1 MDDKL
6 DLGAASMPP
15 LPAPLAVAFH
25 AAAGTG
31 GKRERTQAQLLQAA
45 VKVLAARGV
54 AGATMQEI
62 AQVAGMT
69 AGTLYN
75 HFSTREALLARLAM
89 TLADGL
95 CRAINDS
102 YAHIADGAQRMA
114 IGQRRYVR
122 LAAESPH
129 WTLLLL
135 DVFPAV
141 PEVLEHLQQYPLAD
155 LRMGVRQ
162 RKFKVPSEEAAMD
175 VINGVCTSAM
185 RRVAAGRAPADH
197 DIASATLVL
206 RALGMAPADAAEVAR
221 RPLPPLQMPQAP
233 APRRAHGRAAV

>member
-1 MDDKL
+1 
-6 DLGAASMPP
+6 MPP
-15 LPAPLAVAFH
+15 LPAPLVAAFH

-54 AGATMQEI
+54 PAATMQEV
-62 AQVAGMT
+62 AQVAGVT

-75 HFSTREALLARLAM
+75 HFSTKEALLERLAI
-89 TLADGL
+89 TLAEGL

-102 YAHIADGAQRMA
+102 YAHIGDGAQRMA
-114 IGQRRYVR
+114 IGQRRYVG

-135 DVFPAV
+135 DVIPTAPAV
-141 PEVLEHLQQYPLAD
+141 LQHIQQYPLAD
-155 LRMGVRQ
+155 LRLGVKQ
-162 RKFKVPSEEAAMD
+162 RKFKVPSEEAALD

-185 RRVAAGRAPADH
+185 RRVAMGVAPPGH
-197 DIASATLVL
+197 DVAAATLVL
-206 RALGMAPADAAEVAR
+206 RALGVPPAEAADVAR
-221 RPLPPLQMPQAP
+221 RPLPPLVMP
-233 APRRAHGRAAV
+233 APPRKAEGRHGRAAL

>member
-1 MDDKL
+1 MDDMF
-6 DLGAASMPP
+6 DLGQMSMPP
-15 LPAPLAVAFH
+15 LPAPLVAAFH

-45 VKVLAARGV
+45 VMVLAARGM
-54 AGATMQEI
+54 AAATMQEV
-62 AQVAGMT
+62 AQVAGVT

-75 HFSTREALLARLAM
+75 HFSTKEALLERLAI
-89 TLADGL
+89 TLAESL

-102 YAHIADGAQRMA
+102 YAHITDGAQRMA
-114 IGQRRYVR
+114 IGQRRYVG

-135 DVFPAV
+135 DVIPAAPAV
-141 PEVLEHLQQYPLAD
+141 LQHIQQYPLAD
-155 LRMGVRQ
+155 LRQGVKQ
-162 RKFKVPSEEAAMD
+162 RKFKVPSEESAMD

-185 RRVAAGRAPADH
+185 RRVALGLAPPDH
-197 DIASATLVL
+197 DIAAATLVL

-221 RPLPPLQMPQAP
+221 RPLPPLLIPP
-233 APRRAHGRAAV
+233 APMRGERARC